1 MKPKPLSL
9 TRRLIVPFMLA
20 ICSVSWVEYV
30 PIARTC
36 GDPRRLPS
44 TRCCDCVVDSSADG
58 GNHAAPLKGAS
69 QPVGTFGR
77 HHECV
82 TVRRR
87 RGIFLRR
94 QLEGAI
100 PSLRDNTWTHC
111 ATPLDQTR

>member
-82 TVRRR
+82 TVRPR
-87 RGIFLRR
+87 RGIFLGR
-94 QLEGAI
+94 QPEPPDPLPARQHW
-100 PSLRDNTWTHC
+100 PDPLTHRTLR
-111 ATPLDQTR
+111 